1 MNKQFLAATLL
12 AAASAATSAADM
24 IGDTLTFTRAYPS
37 VNSEWAGWNPSHM
50 ITTVT
55 ADATD
60 QLIWA
65 TSGDILNRI
74 DPGAASIQ
82 WSFLRLATDVDAS
95 SVFDGFTITG
105 FSQDIV
111 SANIVSNN
119 SSAAI
124 QLAVAPRQLSLGFY
138 ASVQAG
144 TSLLLSVS
152 VVSEP
157 ATWVL
162 LLAGLGLSAWRHKRS
177 APNA

>member
-1 MNKQFLAATLL
+1 M
-12 AAASAATSAADM
+12 
-24 IGDTLTFTRAYPS
+24 
-37 VNSEWAGWNPSHM
+37 
-50 ITTVT
+50 
-55 ADATD
+55 
-60 QLIWA
+60 
-65 TSGDILNRI
+65 
-74 DPGAASIQ
+74 
-82 WSFLRLATDVDAS
+82 
-95 SVFDGFTITG
+95 FDGFTITG

-124 QLAVAPRQLSLGFY
+124 QLAVAPQQLSLGFN

-162 LLAGLGLSAWRHKRS
+162 LLAGLGLSAWRQKRS